1 MFCPKCK
8 KEQTSSDSCI
18 QCGVVF
24 AKISSHQKNSQDPS
38 KSKISGENSSSHL
51 RSQADSPLFFE
62 SRWNPPAP
70 YALEALSLL
79 MALLMVLIASKGIF
93 APDSFIL
100 MIVHNINLAFH
111 EAGHVIFGIFG
122 NENLTILGGSLGQV
136 LIPVVV
142 AGSFFLKRDI
152 AGFAFGLF
160 WMGESLLDVALYM
173 EDARLLQLELIG
185 GLGMEAHDW
194 RNLFNHWDLW
204 RVDRQIVSI
213 TRWIS
218 WLGMLG
224 ACLWIVRKAK
234 FKIS

>member
-8 KEQTSSDSCI
+8 KEQLPSETCI

-24 AKISSHQKNSQDPS
+24 AKLSSQNKNFQESS
-38 KSKISGENSSSHL
+38 KSKTRDDQSSTQL
-51 RSQADSPLFFE
+51 NSQAKPLLSNE
-62 SRWNPPAP
+62 SRWNPPAS
-70 YALEALSLL
+70 YALEALSLFMASL
-79 MALLMVLIASKGIF
+79 MFLIAYKGIF
-93 APDSFIL
+93 TPDSFIL
-100 MIVHNINLAFH
+100 GIVHNINLAFH

-136 LIPVVV
+136 LIPAVV